1 MCRVVREAARAVESL
16 QAACQLPPAVRVSRA
31 EILADA
37 APQRSAARK
46 LPRARDGRSP
56 VDGLGRTQC
65 PLDSRLLSHSALSG
79 TAGMP
84 SFSRS
89 SHSLESCGSEGGDT
103 LIARDSRAYRIRGFR
118 VKFSLRVVRRCFT
131 NETAA
136 LSVFKVPEPEHP
148 SRVGSGRKQTNSG
161 VVTDESLK
169 SGCFGTA
176 DRGRV
181 HFLDRPK
188 ALYSHLV
195 LLFQPK
201 R

>member
-16 QAACQLPPAVRVSRA
+16 QAACQLPPAARVSRA

-56 VDGLGRTQC
+56 VDGRGRTQC
-65 PLDSRLLSHSALSG
+65 PLDSRLLSHSTLSG

-103 LIARDSRAYRIRGFR
+103 LIARDSRAYRVRGFR

-136 LSVFKVPEPEHP
+136 LSVFKVPEPEH
-148 SRVGSGRKQTNSG
+148 SLRVGSGQKQTNSG